1 MALTWQSLEN
11 SVTISFSKELVASTQ
26 YLGNVVLFSS
36 RLMGGKK
43 PAFLLMEASQSDYS
57 LPDCESAFQLCV
69 LNMRQTVGVQSH
81 TLKIFYNWPTYGL
94 QT

>member
-1 MALTWQSLEN
+1 
-11 SVTISFSKELVASTQ
+11 
-26 YLGNVVLFSS
+26 
-36 RLMGGKK
+36 
-43 PAFLLMEASQSDYS
+43 MEASQSDYS

-81 TLKIFYNWPTYGL
+81 ALKIFYDWPTYGL